1 MRVLVPVYD
10 EQLFIT
16 EVMNSY
22 NSLCTVETSFENFW
36 LNKGTYDVIHLHWPE
51 YLFKW
56 KPPTDIELLL
66 LEKVLKNW
74 QENGAKIVITRH
86 NYLPHS
92 PNPERFETL
101 YEVIYKTVDAVI
113 HLGAYSIK
121 EYKIRYDGLL
131 PKKQVQAHIPHPIFT
146 NYPNTVTKSEARQH
160 LNIGKDTV
168 VMLVFGEVRKASEKN
183 LVLEAF
189 DAIDTK
195 DKLLIAPGWKF
206 SKTKEPINSLKWL
219 KVKQSKKYRITQEF
233 ITKQRVQYY
242 FKAANFV
249 FLPRIDTLNSGVPFL
264 AAVFNTPI
272 VGCKTGNITQV
283 LKENGMPIFIY
294 KNSAELA
301 EAIKQVITIN
311 CKQENY
317 ETMFDASNAL
327 IIGKGHMNFF
337 VSLIDRN

>member
-10 EQLFIT
+10 DQLFIT
-16 EVMNSY
+16 EVMRSY
-22 NSLCTVETSFENFW
+22 NSLCTIETSFENFW

-56 KPPTDIELLL
+56 KLPTDVELLL

-92 PNPERFETL
+92 TNPERFETL
-101 YEVIYKTVDAVI
+101 YEIVYKNVDAVI

-121 EYKIRYDGLL
+121 EYKIRYEGLL
-131 PKKQVQAHIPHPIFT
+131 PKKQVQAYISHPIFT

-183 LVLEAF
+183 LVLDAF

-219 KVKQSKKYRITQEF
+219 KVKQFKKYRITQEF
-233 ITKQRVQYY
+233 ITNQRVQHY
-242 FKAANFV
+242 FMSANFV
-249 FLPRIDTLNSGVPFL
+249 FLPRTDTLNSGVPFL

-272 VGCKTGNITQV
+272 VGCNTGNITQV
-283 LKENGMPIFIY
+283 LKENGMPSLNVINREQIKTAINQVLLIKEDDANYAFIE
-294 KNSAELA
+294 KDNQAMVVGEKHLELFNMLINS
-301 EAIKQVITIN
+301 
-311 CKQENY
+311 
-317 ETMFDASNAL
+317 
-327 IIGKGHMNFF
+327 
-337 VSLIDRN
+337 

>member
-56 KPPTDIELLL
+56 KLPTDVELLL

-233 ITKQRVQYY
+233 IKNQRVQHY

-272 VGCKTGNITQV
+272 IGCKTGNITQV
-283 LKENGMPIFIY
+283 LKENGMPSLNVINREQIKTAINQVLLIKEDDANYAFIE
-294 KNSAELA
+294 KDNQAMVVGEKHLELFNMLINS
-301 EAIKQVITIN
+301 
-311 CKQENY
+311 
-317 ETMFDASNAL
+317 
-327 IIGKGHMNFF
+327 
-337 VSLIDRN
+337 

>member
-10 EQLFIT
+10 KQLFIT
-16 EVMNSY
+16 EVIKSY
-22 NSLCTVETSFENFW
+22 NTLCSVETSFDNFW

-66 LEKVLKNW
+66 LEKVLKKW

-86 NYLPHS
+86 NYLPHQ
-92 PNPERFETL
+92 PCPERFETL

-121 EYKIRYDGLL
+121 EYKIRYDGLM
-131 PKKQVQAHIPHPIFT
+131 PKNQVQAHIPHPIFT

-233 ITKQRVQYY
+233 ITNQRVQYY

-264 AAVFNTPI
+264 AAFFNTPI

-283 LKENGMPIFIY
+283 LKENGMPIFIH
-294 KNSAELA
+294 NSSAELA
-301 EAIKQVITIN
+301 EAIKQVITIGCN
-311 CKQENY
+311 QENFVN
-317 ETMFDASNAL
+317 MFDTSNPL
-327 IIGKGHMNFF
+327 VTGNSHLNLFK
-337 VSLIDRN
+337 SLKNK

>member
-22 NSLCTVETSFENFW
+22 NSLCTVETSFKDFW
-36 LNKGTYDVIHLHWPE
+36 LNKGAYDVIHLHWPE

-56 KPPTDIELLL
+56 NPPTDIELLL

-113 HLGAYSIK
+113 HLGKHSEI
-121 EYKIRYDGLL
+121 EYLERYKNLI
-131 PKKQVQAHIPHPIFT
+131 PEHQVQAQIPHPIFT
-146 NYPNTVTKSEARQH
+146 NYPNTVSKKEARKH
-160 LNIGKDTV
+160 LKIGSNTK
-168 VMLVFGEVRKASEKN
+168 VMLVFGEVRKANEKN
-183 LVLEAF
+183 LVLQAF
-189 DAIDTK
+189 DAIDIK
-195 DKLLIAPGWKF
+195 DKLLLAPGWKF
-206 SKTKEPINSLKWL
+206 SKAKEPINSLKWL

-233 ITKQRVQYY
+233 IPNDMLQYY
-242 FKAANFV
+242 FKAADFV
-249 FLPRIDTLNSGVPFL
+249 FLQRIDTLNSGVPFL
-264 AAVFNTPI
+264 AAFFNTPI

-283 LKENGMPIFIY
+283 LKANEMPCFNNGKPEQIRR
-294 KNSAELA
+294 
-301 EAIKQVITIN
+301 AIKKVFSIN
-311 CKQENY
+311 Q
-317 ETMFDASNAL
+317 NADKLSIIKKGNNPKL
-327 IIGKGHMNFF
+327 IGYQHLELFK
-337 VSLIDRN
+337 SLIKY

>member
-10 EQLFIT
+10 KQLFIT
-16 EVMNSY
+16 EVIKSY
-22 NSLCTVETSFENFW
+22 NTLCTVETSFYNFW

-66 LEKVLKNW
+66 LEKILKNW

-92 PNPERFETL
+92 PNPERFEPL

-121 EYKIRYDGLL
+121 EYKIRYEGLL

-233 ITKQRVQYY
+233 IPNDMVQYY
-242 FKAANFV
+242 FKAADFV
-249 FLPRIDTLNSGVPFL
+249 FLQRIDTLNSGVPFL
-264 AAVFNTPI
+264 AAVYNTPI
-272 VGCKTGNITQV
+272 VGCNTGNIGENLKNLGMPVFERLNSAKIQSGINQV
-283 LKENGMPIFIY
+283 LLIAQSQNNYTVIKQH
-294 KNSAELA
+294 NSAKVVGDQH
-301 EAIKQVITIN
+301 IKLF
-311 CKQENY
+311 E
-317 ETMFDASNAL
+317 
-327 IIGKGHMNFF
+327 
-337 VSLIDRN
+337 SLMHV

>member
-22 NSLCTVETSFENFW
+22 NSLCTIETSFENFW

-56 KPPTDIELLL
+56 KLPTDVELLL

-101 YEVIYKTVDAVI
+101 YEVIYKNVDAVI

-121 EYKIRYDGLL
+121 EYKIRYEGLL
-131 PKKQVQAHIPHPIFT
+131 PKKQVQAYISHPIFT

-219 KVKQSKKYRITQEF
+219 KVKQFKKYRITQEF
-233 ITKQRVQYY
+233 ITNQRVQHY
-242 FKAANFV
+242 FMSANFV
-249 FLPRIDTLNSGVPFL
+249 FLPRTDTLNSGVPFL

-272 VGCKTGNITQV
+272 VGCNTGNITQV
-283 LKENGMPIFIY
+283 LKENEMPIFIH
-294 KNSAELA
+294 NSSAELA
-301 EAIKQVITIN
+301 EVIKQVITIG
-311 CKQENY
+311 CEQENFVN
-317 ETMFDASNAL
+317 MFDTSNPL
-327 IIGKGHMNFF
+327 VTGNSHLNLFK
-337 VSLIDRN
+337 SLKNK

>member
-10 EQLFIT
+10 KQLFIT
-16 EVMNSY
+16 EVIKSY
-22 NSLCTVETSFENFW
+22 NTLCTVETSFYNFW

-66 LEKVLKNW
+66 LEKILKNW

-92 PNPERFETL
+92 PNPERFEPL

-121 EYKIRYDGLL
+121 EYKIRYEGLL

-233 ITKQRVQYY
+233 IKNQRVQHY

-264 AAVFNTPI
+264 AAFFNTPI

-283 LKENGMPIFIY
+283 LKENGMPSLNVINREQIKTAINQVLLIKEDDANYAFIE
-294 KNSAELA
+294 KDNQAMVVGEKHLELFNMLINS
-301 EAIKQVITIN
+301 
-311 CKQENY
+311 
-317 ETMFDASNAL
+317 
-327 IIGKGHMNFF
+327 
-337 VSLIDRN
+337 

>member
-1 MRVLVPVYD
+1 MVPVYD
-10 EQLFIT
+10 KQLFIT
-16 EVMNSY
+16 EVIKSY
-22 NSLCTVETSFENFW
+22 NTLCTVETSFYNFW

-66 LEKVLKNW
+66 LEKVLKKW

-86 NYLPHS
+86 NYLPHQPS
-92 PNPERFETL
+92 PERFEPL

-121 EYKIRYDGLL
+121 EYKIRYEGLL

-233 ITKQRVQYY
+233 IKNQRVQHY

-264 AAVFNTPI
+264 AAFFNTPI

-283 LKENGMPIFIY
+283 LKENGMPSLNVINREQIKTAINQVLLIKEDDANYAFIE
-294 KNSAELA
+294 KDNQAMVVGEKHLELFNMLINS
-301 EAIKQVITIN
+301 
-311 CKQENY
+311 
-317 ETMFDASNAL
+317 
-327 IIGKGHMNFF
+327 
-337 VSLIDRN
+337 

>member
-66 LEKVLKNW
+66 LEKILKNW

-219 KVKQSKKYRITQEF
+219 KVKKSKKYRITKEF

-264 AAVFNTPI
+264 AAVFNTPV
-272 VGCKTGNITQV
+272 VGCNTGNITQV
-283 LKENGMPIFIY
+283 LKENGMPCFSL
-294 KNSAELA
+294 KNSSQLA
-301 EAIKQVITIN
+301 EVIKSVDKIDS
-311 CKQENY
+311 KQQHYGNMIEAA
-317 ETMFDASNAL
+317 MSL
-327 IIGKGHMNFF
+327 VIGKKHL
-337 VSLIDRN
+337 SLFKNKN

>member
-10 EQLFIT
+10 DQLFIT
-16 EVMNSY
+16 EVMRSY
-22 NSLCTVETSFENFW
+22 NSLCTIETSFENFW

-56 KPPTDIELLL
+56 KLPTDVELLL
-66 LEKVLKNW
+66 LEKILKNW

-92 PNPERFETL
+92 TNPERFETL
-101 YEVIYKTVDAVI
+101 YEIVYKNVDAVI

-121 EYKIRYDGLL
+121 EYKIRYEGLL
-131 PKKQVQAHIPHPIFT
+131 PKKQVQAYISHPIFT

-233 ITKQRVQYY
+233 IKNQRVQHY

-264 AAVFNTPI
+264 AAAFQTSILGINQ
-272 VGCKTGNITQV
+272 GNIGEV
-283 LKENGMPIFIY
+283 LKEFSMPIFLTENSKDLNISINKTLKIKTTQKLYNSIY
-294 KNSAELA
+294 ERHSL
-301 EAIKQVITIN
+301 EAT
-311 CKQENY
+311 
-317 ETMFDASNAL
+317 
-327 IIGKGHMNFF
+327 GKEHVNLFYD
-337 VSLIDRN
+337 LKK

>member
-16 EVMNSY
+16 EVMKSC
-22 NSLCTVETSFENFW
+22 NSLCTIETSFENFW

-66 LEKVLKNW
+66 LEKILKNW
-74 QENGAKIVITRH
+74 QENGVKIVITRH

-121 EYKIRYDGLL
+121 EYTIRYDGLL

-146 NYPNTVTKSEARQH
+146 NYPNKVNQSEARKY
-160 LNIGKDTV
+160 LTIAEKTI

-183 LVLEAF
+183 LVLDAF

-219 KVKQSKKYRITQEF
+219 KVKKSNKYRITQEF
-233 ITKQRVQYY
+233 ITTQRVQYY

-272 VGCKTGNITQV
+272 VGCKTGNIGENLRNLEMPVFKRLNSAKIQSGINQV
-283 LKENGMPIFIY
+283 LLIGQSQNNYTLMKQH
-294 KNSAELA
+294 NSATVVGEQHLKLF
-301 EAIKQVITIN
+301 E
-311 CKQENY
+311 
-317 ETMFDASNAL
+317 
-327 IIGKGHMNFF
+327 
-337 VSLIDRN
+337 SLMHV

>member
-10 EQLFIT
+10 DQLFIT
-16 EVMNSY
+16 EVIKSY
-22 NSLCTVETSFENFW
+22 NSLCTVETSFEDFW

-56 KPPTDIELLL
+56 KLPTDIELLL

-74 QENGAKIVITRH
+74 QEKGTKIVITRH

-219 KVKQSKKYRITQEF
+219 KVKKSKKYRITKEF

-264 AAVFNTPI
+264 AAVFNTPV
-272 VGCKTGNITQV
+272 VGCNTGNITQV
-283 LKENGMPIFIY
+283 LKENGMPCFSL
-294 KNSAELA
+294 KNSSQLA
-301 EAIKQVITIN
+301 EVIKSVDKIDS
-311 CKQENY
+311 KQQHYGNMIEAA
-317 ETMFDASNAL
+317 MSL
-327 IIGKGHMNFF
+327 VIGKKHL
-337 VSLIDRN
+337 SLFKNKN

>member
-10 EQLFIT
+10 DQLFIT
-16 EVMNSY
+16 EVMRSY
-22 NSLCTVETSFENFW
+22 NSLCTIETSFENFW

-56 KPPTDIELLL
+56 KLPTDVELLL

-92 PNPERFETL
+92 TNPERFETL
-101 YEVIYKTVDAVI
+101 YEIVYKNVDAVI

-121 EYKIRYDGLL
+121 EYKIRYEGLL
-131 PKKQVQAHIPHPIFT
+131 PKKQVQAYISHPIFT

-183 LVLEAF
+183 LVLDAF

-233 ITKQRVQYY
+233 IKNQRVQHY

-272 VGCKTGNITQV
+272 VGCNTGNITQV
-283 LKENGMPIFIY
+283 LKENEMPIFIH
-294 KNSAELA
+294 NSSAELA
-301 EAIKQVITIN
+301 EVIKQVITIG
-311 CKQENY
+311 CEQENFVN
-317 ETMFDASNAL
+317 MFDTSNPL
-327 IIGKGHMNFF
+327 VTGNSHLNLFK
-337 VSLIDRN
+337 SLKNK

>member
-16 EVMNSY
+16 EVMSSY

-56 KPPTDIELLL
+56 KLPTDVELLL

-92 PNPERFETL
+92 TNPERFETL
-101 YEVIYKTVDAVI
+101 YEIVYKNVDAVI

-121 EYKIRYDGLL
+121 EYKIRYEGLL
-131 PKKQVQAHIPHPIFT
+131 PKKQVQAYISHPIFT

-219 KVKQSKKYRITQEF
+219 KVKQFKKYRITQEF
-233 ITKQRVQYY
+233 IKNQRVQHY

-264 AAVFNTPI
+264 AAFFNTPI
-272 VGCKTGNITQV
+272 VGCNTGNITQV
-283 LKENGMPIFIY
+283 LKENEMPIFIH
-294 KNSAELA
+294 NSSAELA
-301 EAIKQVITIN
+301 EVIKQVITIG
-311 CKQENY
+311 CEQENFVN
-317 ETMFDASNAL
+317 MFDTSNPL
-327 IIGKGHMNFF
+327 VTGNSHLNLFK
-337 VSLIDRN
+337 SLKNK